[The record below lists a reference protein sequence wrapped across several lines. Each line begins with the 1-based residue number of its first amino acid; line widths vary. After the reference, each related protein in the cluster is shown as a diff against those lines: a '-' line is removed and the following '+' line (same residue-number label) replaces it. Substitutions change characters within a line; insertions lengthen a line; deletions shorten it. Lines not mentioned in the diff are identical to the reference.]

1 MNVFQF
7 KWSVD
12 YHKPLIFI
20 FVFIV
25 QMCVAYVSLGPFR
38 FMQGGGG
45 DHGVLDTQNTLL
57 RSISKHLFY
66 TFFNLFKRTI

>member
-20 FVFIV
+20 LCIHCSNVRSVCKPWSIQV
-25 QMCVAYVSLGPFR
+25 HAR
-38 FMQGGGG
+38 GGGTM
-45 DHGVLDTQNTLL
+45 V
-57 RSISKHLFY
+57 F
-66 TFFNLFKRTI
+66 